1 MLVLDD
7 FTDENG
13 TIEVF
18 DNNKWIKLYPKTGD
32 IVLIEGNCLHRSSPN
47 TTDQPRRA
55 YLCVYSN
62 KPIGKDFKSG
72 FYYSEF
78 TN

>member
-1 MLVLDD
+1 MIS
-7 FTDENG
+7 TEENG
-13 TIEVF
+13 TIEVL

-32 IVLIEGNCLHRSSPN
+32 IVLIEGNCIHRSFPN
-47 TTDQPRRA
+47 KTDKPRRA

-62 KPIGKDFKSG
+62 KSIGKNFQKG
-72 FYYSEF
+72 FYYEAF